1 MPFRSPDAKK
11 AYMREYMREYMRNK
25 KGDADFVMKQREYDR
40 RSKMN
45 RRVNCNIN
53 CTLCS

>member
-45 RRVNCNIN
+45 RRVNCNIS
-53 CTLCS
+53 CKLCS